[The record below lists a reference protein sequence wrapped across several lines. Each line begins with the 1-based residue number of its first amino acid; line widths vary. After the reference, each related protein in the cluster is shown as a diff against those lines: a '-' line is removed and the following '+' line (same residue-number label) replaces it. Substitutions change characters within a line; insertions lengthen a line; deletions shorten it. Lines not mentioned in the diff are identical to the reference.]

1 MVLGLIDFLL
11 GGKKKTKVPKN
22 AQVSSPGSNIGAS
35 SYGMG
40 AGAVPNGS
48 DAPTQNASAQQPQA
62 TEGLQFQ
69 DAAKDAGNNNAA
81 QAQNASQPQAQ
92 AAAGAGASDSFGG
105 GGAPKKISEVLNRMY
120 KEIKETNENVTQ
132 ISTEIK
138 DMQGN
143 ISSLD
148 HRVSE
153 LETKDKTIE
162 EKLTD
167 IDDNMSKFLSL
178 YELVNN
184 QYNPFVT
191 MEEPPKKVMVNA
203 DGSSGGEEL
212 TPEQA
217 REKIKQLDVSNYKPE
232 LKAADELKS
241 SLLELDT
248 LDIEEAAGDAV
259 PLTKLKSNTN
269 SLVIILSWLEYL
281 VKKVGVEE
289 SKNALRYYTET
300 LKWITPEVF
309 FDLDKFLRGME
320 DAAAPKSKALSVK
333 DHIVSLYFIS
343 KLNEKALDSR
353 LTNAV
358 LQIIKED

>member
-22 AQVSSPGSNIGAS
+22 AQISSPVNNVGAS
-35 SYGMG
+35 SFGSG
-40 AGAVPNGS
+40 AAGVPDGADV
-48 DAPTQNASAQQPQA
+48 PTQNAQQQSV
-62 TEGLQFQ
+62 Q
-69 DAAKDAGNNNAA
+69 
-81 QAQNASQPQAQ
+81 S
-92 AAAGAGASDSFGG
+92 GG
-105 GGAPKKISEVLNRMY
+105 GGAEDVSKVASGDSGVSQSNSSPQQQSSMGSFGGDSSGGSAPRKISEVLNRMY
-120 KEIKETNENVTQ
+120 KEIKETNENVAQ

-143 ISSLD
+143 LSSLD

-153 LETKDKTIE
+153 LETKDKVVE
-162 EKLTD
+162 EKLSD

-191 MEEPPKKVMVNA
+191 MEEPPKKVFVNA
-203 DGSSGGEEL
+203 DGSSGSEEL
-212 TPEQA
+212 SPEQA

-320 DAAAPKSKALSVK
+320 DTAAPKSKALSVK

-358 LQIIKED
+358 LQIIKEE

>member
-22 AQVSSPGSNIGAS
+22 AQVSSPGNNLGAS
-35 SYGMG
+35 SG
-40 AGAVPNGS
+40 AGVVPNGA
-48 DAPTQNASAQQPQA
+48 DTPTQNANVQQQSQ
-62 TEGLQFQ
+62 GGVQFQ
-69 DAAKDAGNNNAA
+69 DETKDEKKDDNSATSQQPSSA
-81 QAQNASQPQAQ
+81 QSQANT
-92 AAAGAGASDSFGG
+92 GADNVIGG
-105 GGAPKKISEVLNRMY
+105 SSGAPRKISEVLNKMY
-120 KEIKETNENVTQ
+120 KEIKETNENVSQ

-153 LETKDKTIE
+153 LETKDKNVE
-162 EKLTD
+162 EKLGD

-203 DGSSGGEEL
+203 DGSSGGEEMS
-212 TPEQA
+212 PEQA
-217 REKIKQLDVSNYKPE
+217 KEKIKQLDVSNYKPE
-232 LKAADELKS
+232 PKPADELKS

-320 DAAAPKSKALSVK
+320 DNETPKSKILSVK
-333 DHIVSLYFIS
+333 DHIVSLYFIT